1 MIKMLRVFFKFCSP
15 KRKKQFYLAILLTVL
30 MGLCEAAKLP
40 AIWFMFKNIFE
51 GTFDLMT
58 VLYSFLIMLIPVCL
72 SVVFRYASTML
83 QVDGGY
89 STAAEK
95 RIEIVAVGKSVE

>member
-58 VLYSFLIMLIPVCL
+58 VLYSFLIMLIL
-72 SVVFRYASTML
+72 YAYLLYLDMHL
-83 QVDGGY
+83 QC
-89 STAAEK
+89 
-95 RIEIVAVGKSVE
+95 